1 MTYKEYL
8 ETVHMEL
15 NPTVLDDDLP
25 DDFEAWVSNLD
36 SEETATLITNYIGN
50 RILDETPA
58 KMLEILK
65 DIKTF
70 YF

>member
-8 ETVHMEL
+8 ETAHMEL

-25 DDFEAWVSNLD
+25 DSFEAWVSNLD
-36 SEETATLITNYIGN
+36 SEETARYITDYIGK
-50 RILDETPA
+50 RLLDETPE
-58 KMLEILK
+58 KMIEILK
-65 DIKTF
+65 DINAF